1 MQEIA
6 SEMLFRLRDALPEA
20 TIYWEKEPATRLKGS
35 VLTAEHKH
43 RKCTVQFDSRS
54 DKKETFDEIVM
65 DEVVDDFVE
74 FFSRSLYAKE
84 KFTRMV

>member
-20 TIYWEKEPATRLKGS
+20 TIYWEKEPASRLKGS
-35 VLTAEHKH
+35 VLTAEHKQ
-43 RKCTVQFDSRS
+43 RKISVQFDSRS
-54 DKKETFDEIVM
+54 ENKETLDDIVM

-74 FFSRSLYAKE
+74 FFARPMYAKE

>member
-20 TIYWEKEPATRLKGS
+20 TIYWEKEPASRLKGS
-35 VLTAEHKH
+35 VLTAEHKQ
-43 RKCTVQFDSRS
+43 RKFTVQFDSRS
-54 DKKETFDEIVM
+54 DKRETFDDILI

-74 FFSRSLYAKE
+74 FFDRSKYVKE